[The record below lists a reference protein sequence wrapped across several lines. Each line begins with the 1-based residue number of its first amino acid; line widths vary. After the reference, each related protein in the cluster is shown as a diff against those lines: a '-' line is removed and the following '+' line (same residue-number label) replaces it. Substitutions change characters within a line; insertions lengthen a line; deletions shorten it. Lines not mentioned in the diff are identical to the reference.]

1 MTASRHRTGTDTGA
15 GLVDR
20 VRHRLA
26 ATGAV
31 VSPGAVAAAVRAE
44 SDGVLAD
51 LQVLSALREL
61 QQELVGA
68 GPLEPLL
75 ADPAITD
82 VLVSAP
88 DQVWVEQGG
97 ALRRTEVR
105 FADRDAVRR
114 LAQRLALA
122 AGRRLDDASP
132 YVDAP
137 LPGGVRLHAVLPPIA
152 TDCTCISLRVLRP
165 ATQGLDALRE
175 VGSVSPEVDRLL
187 RAIVA
192 ARLAFLIV
200 GGTGS
205 GKTTL
210 LAALLGCVSAGER
223 IVCVEEAPEL
233 APGHPHVVRLTTR
246 QPNIEGVGEVTLRD
260 LVRQALRMRPD
271 RLVVGEVRGAEVC
284 ELLAALNT
292 GHQGGAG
299 TLHANSPAEVP
310 ARLEALAALGG
321 MARHALHSQLAAA
334 VQVVLHVERR
344 DGARRLAA
352 VGVLVRDGDLVRV
365 LLAWQDGQWGPGRQR
380 LHELLG
386 GAHFV
391 GSADGT
397 HFVGSADGTHLVG
410 SADGAGGGVAC

>member
-1 MTASRHRTGTDTGA
+1 MTGPGQA
-15 GLVDR
+15 GPVVPLVDR
-20 VRHRLA
+20 VRQRLA
-26 ATGAV
+26 ADVAVSGAI
-31 VSPGAVAAAVRAE
+31 SPRAVAAAVRAE
-44 SDGVLAD
+44 AGGVLAD

-61 QQELVGA
+61 QPELVGA

-75 ADPAITD
+75 NDPSTTD
-82 VLVSAP
+82 VLVTGP
-88 DQVWVEQGG
+88 DQVWVEQAGE
-97 ALRRTEVR
+97 LRRTAVR
-105 FADRDAVRR
+105 FTDEEAVRR

-152 TDCTCISLRVLRP
+152 ADGTCISLRVLRP
-165 ATQGLDALRE
+165 TSQGLDALRQA
-175 VGSVSPEVDRLL
+175 GSVAPEAVRLL
-187 RAIVA
+187 RAVIA
-192 ARLAFLIV
+192 ARLAFLVV

-210 LAALLGCVSAGER
+210 LAALLGCVPATER

-233 APGHPHVVRLTTR
+233 RPAHPHVVRLAVR
-246 QPNIEGVGEVTLRD
+246 QPNIEGAGEVTLRD

-292 GHQGGAG
+292 GHDGGAG

-321 MARHALHSQLAAA
+321 MPRRALHSQLAAA
-334 VQVVLHVERR
+334 VQVVLHVVRR
-344 DGARRLAA
+344 GGSRALVAI
-352 VGVLVRDGDLVRV
+352 GVLERDDDLVRV
-365 LLAWQDGQWGPGRQR
+365 VPAWQDGRWGAGAQR
-380 LHELLG
+380 LHELLQDG
-386 GAHFV
+386 G
-391 GSADGT
+391 S
-397 HFVGSADGTHLVG
+397 
-410 SADGAGGGVAC
+410 GVTCPGVTC

>member
-1 MTASRHRTGTDTGA
+1 MITSAHQMSTSAGPMFSGA
-15 GLVDR
+15 LVDR

-26 ATGAV
+26 AAGAEV
-31 VSPGAVAAAVRAE
+31 TPGAVAAAVRAE

-75 ADPAITD
+75 ADPETTD
-82 VLVSAP
+82 VLVNAP
-88 DQVWVEQGG
+88 EEVWVEQRGQ
-97 ALRRTEVR
+97 LRRTEVR
-105 FADRDAVRR
+105 FADPDAVRR

-152 TDCTCISLRVLRP
+152 SGCTCISLRVLRQ
-165 ATQGLDALRE
+165 TTHGLDALQQ
-175 VGSVSPEVDRLL
+175 VGSVSPEAGRLL
-187 RAIVA
+187 RAIVT
-192 ARLAFLIV
+192 ARLAFLVV

-210 LAALLGCVSAGER
+210 LAALLGCVPASER

-233 APGHPHVVRLTTR
+233 APEHPHVVRLTTR
-246 QPNIEGVGEVTLRD
+246 QPNVEGAGEVTLRN

-334 VQVVLHVERR
+334 VHVVLHMVRR
-344 DGARRLAA
+344 DGARGLAA
-352 VGVLVRDGDLVRV
+352 VGVLERDGDLVRV
-365 LLAWQDGQWGPGRQR
+365 LPAWQDGHWGPGRHR
-380 LHELLG
+380 LHELLE
-386 GAHFV
+386 AH
-391 GSADGT
+391 
-397 HFVGSADGTHLVG
+397 
-410 SADGAGGGVAC
+410 GGGVGC

>member
-1 MTASRHRTGTDTGA
+1 VTASRQPAGPGA
-15 GLVDR
+15 ALVDR

-26 ATGAV
+26 ADGAT

-44 SDGVLAD
+44 ADGVLAD

-75 ADPAITD
+75 ADPATTD

-88 DQVWVEQGG
+88 DQVWVEQAGE
-97 ALRRTEVR
+97 LRRTEVR
-105 FADRDAVRR
+105 FPDTEAVRR

-122 AGRRLDDASP
+122 AGRRLDDAAP

-165 ATQGLDALRE
+165 ATHGLDALQRA
-175 VGSVSPEVDRLL
+175 GSVTPEAGRLL
-187 RAIVA
+187 RAIVT
-192 ARLAFLIV
+192 ARLAFLVV

-210 LAALLGCVSAGER
+210 LAALLGCVPAGER

-233 APGHPHVVRLTTR
+233 EPGHPHVVRLATR
-246 QPNIEGVGEVTLRD
+246 APNIEGAGEVTLRD

-271 RLVVGEVRGAEVC
+271 RLVVGEVRGPEVC

-321 MARHALHSQLAAA
+321 MPRHALHSQLAAA
-334 VQVVLHVERR
+334 VHVVLHVMRCS
-344 DGARRLAA
+344 DLSGVRRLAA
-352 VGVLVRDGDLVRV
+352 VGVLERDGELVRV
-365 LLAWQDGQWGPGRQR
+365 LPAWQDGRWGPGEQHLRD
-380 LHELLG
+380 LLEGHSG
-386 GAHFV
+386 GA
-391 GSADGT
+391 
-397 HFVGSADGTHLVG
+397 
-410 SADGAGGGVAC
+410 AC